1 MVHYFQSGGTRPRLT
16 NTFIACYIFTFL
28 CSLKKFIKQYLGSRH
43 STMNWV
49 YRQTRHALYASGV
62 KYANV
67 ENHWT
72 VWYTSTNNY
81 TL

>member
-1 MVHYFQSGGTRPRLT
+1 MNQG
-16 NTFIACYIFTFL
+16 YI
-28 CSLKKFIKQYLGSRH
+28 G
-43 STMNWV
+43 
-49 YRQTRHALYASGV
+49 RQTRHVPYTYGV

-72 VWYTSTNNY
+72 VSYTNTNNY